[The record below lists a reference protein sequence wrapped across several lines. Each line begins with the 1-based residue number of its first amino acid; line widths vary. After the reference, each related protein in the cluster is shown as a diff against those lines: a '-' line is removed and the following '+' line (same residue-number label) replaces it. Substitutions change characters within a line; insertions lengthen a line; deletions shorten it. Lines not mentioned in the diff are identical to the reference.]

1 MKKTL
6 LQLSLLALPLI
17 GSAQITFTQSDL
29 PTAGTMWFE
38 LTDTTTHQVIT
49 PGGANQ
55 TWNYSNFTVAMS
67 AATHFQNTAAAPA
80 GWSSNFPSSQ
90 MLTYSAA
97 DTTATYYSSNS
108 TGFYTDG
115 IYDGGLNP
123 QPGNVLAFNPN
134 YLLIPTPFT
143 YGNTRNS
150 TAKITFTV
158 NQGFNIKLVSYTYQ
172 LFTADGYGSI
182 TTPAGMF
189 SNTLRIK
196 RMAYSLDT
204 TYADFGAGYQM
215 VSSSPPKDTAMTY
228 MWLKNGANDALVFQ
242 INEKMNGPIGTG
254 LAESASYYNNTATH
268 IPTFLKPTASIAY
281 PNPSN
286 GSKSLTISLD
296 GKNAENLVIY
306 NTLGELVKTE
316 SVSGSNVVLFD
327 TNLFES
333 GIYIYKITGKDS
345 REISSGKFTI
355 TK

>member
-1 MKKTL
+1 MKKIL

-17 GSAQITFTQSDL
+17 SSAQITFNQSDL

-38 LTDTTTHQVIT
+38 LTDTLTHQAIT

-55 TWNYSNFTVAMS
+55 TWNYSNFTVAF
-67 AATHFQNTAAAPA
+67 AGATHFQNTAAAPT

-90 MLTYSAA
+90 MITYNPA

-108 TGFYTDG
+108 TGLYVDG

-123 QPGNVLAFNPN
+123 QTGNVLSFNPN

-143 YGNTRNS
+143 YNNTRNS
-150 TAKITFTV
+150 TAKIMFV
-158 NQGFNIKLVSYTYQ
+158 MNQGFNIKIVSYTYQ
-172 LFTADGYGSI
+172 QFTADGYGSI

-189 SNTLRIK
+189 NNTLRIK

-204 TYADFGAGYQM
+204 TYADFGAGYQ
-215 VSSSPPKDTAMTY
+215 VLSSSPPKDTAMSY
-228 MWLKNGANDALVFQ
+228 MWLKNGANSLVFQ
-242 INEKMNGPIGTG
+242 LNEKMNGPVGTG
-254 LAESASYYNNTATH
+254 LAESASYYNATATH
-268 IPTFLKPTASIAY
+268 IPTLLKPTASVVY

-286 GSKSLTISLD
+286 GTKSVTISFE
-296 GKNAENLVIY
+296 GKEAEKLLIF

-316 SVSGSNVVLFD
+316 LVDGSNAVLFD
-327 TNLFES
+327 TNLFDS
-333 GIYIYKITGKDS
+333 GIYIYKVTGKDS
-345 REISSGKFTI
+345 REITSGKFTI